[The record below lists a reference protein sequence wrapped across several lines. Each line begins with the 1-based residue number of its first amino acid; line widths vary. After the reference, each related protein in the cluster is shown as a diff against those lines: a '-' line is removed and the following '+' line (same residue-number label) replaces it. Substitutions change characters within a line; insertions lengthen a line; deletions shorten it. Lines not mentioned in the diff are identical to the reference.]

1 MVWSFR
7 GQDPT
12 GPTGADAL
20 QHDRR
25 GTASV
30 NLLGG
35 LPTGNREFSGDE
47 LFFDVL
53 VNDVRKGQARV
64 ELSV

>member
-35 LPTGNREFSGDE
+35 LPTGNREFSEDE
-47 LFFDVL
+47 PTLDIL
-53 VNDVRKGQARV
+53 VNSVS
-64 ELSV
+64 LSIASLNL